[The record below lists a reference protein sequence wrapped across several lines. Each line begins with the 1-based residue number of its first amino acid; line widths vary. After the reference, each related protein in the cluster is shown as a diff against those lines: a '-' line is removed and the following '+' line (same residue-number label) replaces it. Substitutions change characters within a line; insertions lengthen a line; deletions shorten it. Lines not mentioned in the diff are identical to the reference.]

1 MKSTKWIEK
10 KNPAEYTDSRW
21 RARQV
26 PDNGLRVTGMVTES
40 AAGILILL

>member
-26 PDNGLRVTGMVTES
+26 PGNGSRVTGTVMES
-40 AAGILILL
+40 AAGILIIL